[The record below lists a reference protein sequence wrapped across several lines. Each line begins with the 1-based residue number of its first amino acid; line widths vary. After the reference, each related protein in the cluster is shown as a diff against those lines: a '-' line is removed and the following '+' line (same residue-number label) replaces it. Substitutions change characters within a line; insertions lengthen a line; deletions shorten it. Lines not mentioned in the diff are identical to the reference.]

1 MRKGL
6 LISLILILALVITSC
21 SAVQDVVEENQD
33 SLPVEENNETNT
45 EENTEETNSDS
56 EVEETEPILPA
67 GEDIV
72 PQPSGGVEAGMC
84 AVNEYPVFAYPEVTE
99 EDWSMGP
106 EDALV
111 TILSYSDFQCPYCSQ
126 MDPILMELYE
136 THPGEARIAFRHFPL
151 SYHEL
156 AFNGA
161 VAAEYVG
168 DQLGDEAF
176 FEFIA
181 TVFANQSVWNAF
193 SLEDFNDYLLELV
206 RTDFD
211 LEPADFDTVLADE
224 TYIANVNS
232 DYSNGTSFVTG
243 TPFVLL
249 NGIPLMY
256 IPAESFEDAWD
267 FAANFSDTQ
276 YPECPEPTI
285 DREKQ
290 YFAEVETTKGTFTM
304 ELYPDSA
311 PTTVNSFIFL
321 AEDGY
326 YDGTIFHRVIPGFV
340 AQTGDP
346 TGSGIFGPGYEFG
359 NEIDPTLNY
368 NARGIVGMANSGAD
382 TNGSQFFIT
391 YSPQP
396 ALDGGYTI
404 FAYVV
409 DGMDVVESLQAIDP
423 NNFDASVEPD
433 QILSIT
439 ITEE

>member
-56 EVEETEPILPA
+56 EEEETEPILPA

-84 AVNEYPVFAYPEVTE
+84 AVNEYPVFAYPEVTD

>member
-6 LISLILILALVITSC
+6 LISLILLLALIITSC
-21 SAVQDVVEENQD
+21 STAQEAVENNQD
-33 SLPVEENNETNT
+33 PLPE
-45 EENTEETNSDS
+45 EENTEANAEENAEENSS
-56 EVEETEPILPA
+56 EEEETEPILTT
-67 GEDIV
+67 GEDII
-72 PQPSGGVEAGMC
+72 PQPAGGVEAGMC
-84 AVNEYPVFAYPEVTE
+84 AVNEYPVFAYPEVTD

-111 TILSYSDFQCPYCSQ
+111 TIISYSDFQCPYCSQ
-126 MDPILMELYE
+126 MDPIVMELYE

-176 FEFIA
+176 FEFIG
-181 TVFANQSVWNAF
+181 TIFANQSVWNAL
-193 SLEDFNDYLLELV
+193 SLEEFNDYLLELV

-211 LEPADFDTVLADE
+211 LEPADFDAVLADE

-232 DYSNGTSFVTG
+232 DYSNGTGFVTG

-256 IPAESFEDAWD
+256 IPAESFEEAWD
-267 FAANFSDTQ
+267 FAVNFSDTQ
-276 YPECPEPTI
+276 YLECPEPTI

-409 DGMDVVESLQAIDP
+409 DGMDVVESLQAVDP
-423 NNFDASVEPD
+423 NNYDASVEPD